1 MQMESESDLISGVP
15 AQSDHL
21 LSTKDNWDK
30 ADEDIIVGQQHQGL
44 VTSCLSSC
52 TIPLPDLLLI

>member
-30 ADEDIIVGQQHQGL
+30 ADEDIIV
-44 VTSCLSSC
+44 TSCLSSC
-52 TIPLPDLLLI
+52 TIRLPDLLLI